1 MAFYDEMAVMA
12 LEMITEFGQP
22 MIIRTTQPGEY
33 DPDIGGE
40 VPGPTFEQKAQG
52 ILLDFTGQEFQANSL
67 IQQGDKK
74 IKIAA
79 KGVSAPEL
87 LSTVVAGS
95 NASNLHDY
103 FTQPITM
110 MTVINVKQV
119 SPAGTPIIYEIQG
132 RR

>member
-1 MAFYDEMAVMA
+1 MATFYDEMAVMA

-74 IKIAA
+74 IMLAA
-79 KGVSAPEL
+79 KGLTWPPTLVTTILADGL
-87 LSTVVAGS
+87 TWTIV
-95 NASNLHDY
+95 
-103 FTQPITM
+103 
-110 MTVINVKQV
+110 NVKNNVRMNINHTYFPSIV
-119 SPAGTPIIYEIQG
+119 SLIACEAVATLA
-132 RR
+132 